1 MTKTK
6 RANIITMGCSK
17 NLVDSEKLAW
27 QLMQHDWEVEHEA
40 DHWSHDIVFINTCGF
55 INDAKDESVQ
65 MILDLAEAKNLGQ
78 IKTIVVFGCL
88 VQRYPDDLKEEIP
101 EVDYWLGN
109 YSTAQM
115 MKLLR
120 LESTDSDERINAA
133 HGHYA
138 YLKIA
143 EGCDRKCAFCAI
155 PLIKGKYISRP
166 LDDIVNEA
174 KYLAAEGVK
183 ELLLIAQDLSF
194 YGHDMQNN
202 ELLPSL
208 VKALSEIDG
217 IEWIRLHY
225 LYPNAFPEEILDM
238 MAENPKLCAYLD
250 IPLQHVNDEVLKHM
264 RRATNKK
271 ETERI
276 LSLAREKVPNIS
288 LRTTML
294 VGHPGETEEA
304 FQELLA
310 FVKKWKFERLGVF
323 TYSEEE
329 GTFGAESFE
338 DNIPDE
344 VKENR
349 AEQIMEVQEQIS
361 ADLNKAKIGQKLK
374 IIVDRRESGWYYG
387 RSEYD
392 SVEVDNEILFE
403 SEKFLEPGTFCEIE
417 ITNASAFELEGKLLK
432 IMD

>member
-1 MTKTK
+1 MTKVK
-6 RANIITMGCSK
+6 QANIITMGCSK

-27 QLMQHDWEVEHEA
+27 QLMQQGWEVEHEA
-40 DHWSHDIVFINTCGF
+40 EHWNHDIVFINTCGF
-55 INDAKDESVQ
+55 INDAKEESVQ

-101 EVDYWLGN
+101 EVDYWMGN
-109 YSTAQM
+109 YSRAQM

-120 LESTDSDERINAA
+120 LESSSSNERINSAD
-133 HGHYA
+133 GHYA

-166 LDDIVNEA
+166 MDELLAEA
-174 KYLAAEGVK
+174 KYLASEGVK
-183 ELLLIAQDLSF
+183 ELLIIAQDLSF
-194 YGHDMQNN
+194 YGHDMQDN
-202 ELLPSL
+202 ELLPTL
-208 VKALSEIDG
+208 VQALSEIEG

-225 LYPNAFPEEILDM
+225 LYPNAFPEAILSM

-250 IPLQHVNDEVLKHM
+250 IPLQHVNDEVLKRM
-264 RRATNKK
+264 RRSTNKK

-276 LSLAREKVPNIS
+276 LSIAREKVPNIS

-304 FQELLA
+304 FQELLE
-310 FVKKWKFERLGVF
+310 FVKKWKFDRLGVF

-329 GTFGAESFE
+329 GTFGAKSFE
-338 DNIPDE
+338 DSIPED
-344 VKENR
+344 VKEDR
-349 AEQIMEVQEQIS
+349 ANQIMEIQEQIS
-361 ADLNKAKIGQKLK
+361 ADLNKEKIGQKLK
-374 IIVDRRESGWYYG
+374 IIVDRREAGWYYG
-387 RSEYD
+387 RSEHD

-403 SEKFLEPGTFCEIE
+403 TEKFLEPGTFCEIE
-417 ITNASAFELEGKLLK
+417 ITDASAFELEGKLLK
-432 IMD
+432 ILD